1 MNRTDQDASPSAAP
15 PDRFDRILGASFGLL
30 ALLLCTL
37 NLGNHYLWQDEAQT
51 ALVARTVLE
60 RGLPYGT
67 DGVNYFSQEGGIEY
81 GPGGLWKWH
90 TWLSFY
96 LVAASFAT
104 LGVSTFAARLPFAL
118 LGAATVW
125 LAFRFLRGRAGR
137 AVASCGTVLLLT
149 CVPFLLLAR
158 QSRYYAAAAFFSL
171 LALDAFLDLLAGRR
185 RAGLR
190 FLLSSTAL
198 FHSHFVYFF
207 ALIPAAA
214 AHALFRDERLSRNA
228 ALRWLAIAAAFN
240 LPWMLWLGSPH
251 GTRYEEVI
259 GWRAGAL
266 KLVDFVRSFDHVFSG
281 WALAGL
287 VVLIV
292 VDRLRARRASGAP
305 PSAVLGGGPGRLLA
319 LFVAANLVLLSVSSP
334 AAFFR
339 YLAPLIAPVLA
350 LVGLVLGGLS
360 PTGRRLGGIVLA
372 IAIVGQ
378 PLLELGY
385 ELTHDYDGP
394 IEGIVEFLRERADPG
409 DVVAITYGD
418 LPLKFYL
425 PALRVVGGLTGED
438 PAPALAARWV
448 ILRRNTITD
457 ADREV
462 REYLESHLPLET
474 FRRHE
479 LPYADLAFENRESP
493 DEHRYRTVHR
503 RVGVVVLERA
513 EAN

>member
-1 MNRTDQDASPSAAP
+1 MSRSDPATPPPVAP
-15 PDRFDRILGASFGLL
+15 ADRFDRILAASFALV

-37 NLGNHYLWQDEAQT
+37 NLGNQYLWQDEAQT

-81 GPGGLWKWH
+81 GPGELWKWH

-96 LVAASFAT
+96 LVAASFAV

-125 LAFRFLRGRAGR
+125 LAYRLLRGRAGR
-137 AVASCGTVLLLT
+137 AAAVSGTILLLT

-185 RAGLR
+185 RAGLHF
-190 FLLSSTAL
+190 FLSATAL

-214 AHALFRDERLSRNA
+214 AHALFRVERRSRNA
-228 ALRWLAIAAAFN
+228 ALRWLAIATAFN
-240 LPWMLWLGSPH
+240 LPWMLWLGSPYSA
-251 GTRYEEVI
+251 RYEEEI
-259 GWRAGAL
+259 GWGAGAE
-266 KLVDFVRSFDHVFSG
+266 KLLEFVRSFEHVFSS

-287 VVLIV
+287 VGLIV
-292 VDRLRARRASGAP
+292 FDRLRTRRPSGIRSTP
-305 PSAVLGGGPGRLLA
+305 VLAEGPGRLLA
-319 LFVAANLVLLSVSSP
+319 LFVVANLVLLSVTSP

-339 YLAPLIAPVLA
+339 YLAPTIAPTLA
-350 LVGLVLGGLS
+350 LVGLALGSVVPTRRVWGGL
-360 PTGRRLGGIVLA
+360 VLA
-372 IAIVGQ
+372 TALLGQ
-378 PLLELGY
+378 PLIDFGH

-425 PALRVVGGLTGED
+425 PELRVVGGLTGED
-438 PAPALAARWV
+438 LTSALAARWV
-448 ILRRNTITD
+448 ILRRNSITG
-457 ADREV
+457 ADRAV
-462 REYLESHLPLET
+462 REFLASHLPLET
-474 FRRHE
+474 YRRHE

-493 DEHRYRTVHR
+493 GEHRFRTVRR
-503 RVGVVVLERA
+503 RVGVVVLERVD
-513 EAN
+513 ED

>member
-1 MNRTDQDASPSAAP
+1 MRGHDRDAPPPLPP
-15 PDRFDRILGASFGLL
+15 PDRLDRILGASFAIL

-51 ALVARTVLE
+51 ALIARTVLE
-60 RGLPYGT
+60 HGLPYGT
-67 DGVNYFSQEGGIEY
+67 DGVNSFSQEGGIEH
-81 GPGGLWKWH
+81 GPGGIWKWH

-96 LVAASFAT
+96 LVAGSFAT

-125 LAFRFLRGRAGR
+125 LVYRFLRGRASR
-137 AVASCGTVLLLT
+137 ASAAGGTFLLLT

-190 FLLSSTAL
+190 FLLASTAL
-198 FHSHFVYFF
+198 FHSHFVYFV

-214 AHALFRDERLSRNA
+214 LHALFRDERRSRNA
-228 ALRWLAIAAAFN
+228 ALRWLGIASAVN

-251 GTRYEEVI
+251 GARYEEVI
-259 GWRAGAL
+259 GWRAGAI
-266 KLVDFVRSFDHVFSG
+266 KLVEFVRSFDHVFSG
-281 WALAGL
+281 WALTGL
-287 VVLIV
+287 VGLLV
-292 VDRLRARRASGAP
+292 VDRLRARRAGGPAP
-305 PSAVLGGGPGRLLA
+305 PTVLGAGPGRLLA
-319 LFVAANLVLLSVSSP
+319 LFVAANLLLLSVSSP

-350 LVGLVLGGLS
+350 LVGLALGGLT
-360 PTGRRLGGIVLA
+360 PIWRRGGGIVLA
-372 IAIVGQ
+372 IALVGQ
-378 PLLELGY
+378 PLRDLAH

-425 PALRVVGGLTGED
+425 PRLRVVGGLTGED
-438 PAPALAARWV
+438 LAPALAARWV
-448 ILRRNTITD
+448 ILRRNTITE
-457 ADREV
+457 ADRVV
-462 REYLESHLPLET
+462 RTFLENHLPLET

-493 DEHRYRTVHR
+493 AEHRFRTVHR
-503 RVGVVVLERA
+503 RVGVVVLERV
-513 EAN
+513 EAD